1 MDFIRKLNHR
11 SLLYVFNVLLYLNYG
26 AWHTVGTKRGDK
38 TQLLLKTKIMKTIFT
53 LLLSTL
59 ISLTTFAEH
68 NTRLTITSVGTDKL
82 YAEVDGRRYVLDG
95 TTLSLRGIEPGYHQ
109 IIVYRDRKKSN
120 NRWWDFGKGANR
132 RSEIFFDKRVYLKEN
147 YHFDVLVNR
156 FGKVFIDEQRTE
168 GKGVAYGY
176 DEDERKPGRDQSTDR
191 RDHRFDNQPERIM
204 KENEFNDALAILRR
218 EWFENTRMSK
228 ARLMID
234 QNYFTS
240 RQVKDICLLF
250 TFENNR
256 LELAR
261 YAYGKTVDRENYDLV
276 NEVFSNN
283 SNKKELAQY
292 IRDYRE

>member
-1 MDFIRKLNHR
+1 
-11 SLLYVFNVLLYLNYG
+11 
-26 AWHTVGTKRGDK
+26 
-38 TQLLLKTKIMKTIFT
+38 
-53 LLLSTL
+53 
-59 ISLTTFAEH
+59 
-68 NTRLTITSVGTDKL
+68 
-82 YAEVDGRRYVLDG
+82 
-95 TTLSLRGIEPGYHQ
+95 
-109 IIVYRDRKKSN
+109 
-120 NRWWDFGKGANR
+120 
-132 RSEIFFDKRVYLKEN
+132 
-147 YHFDVLVNR
+147 
-156 FGKVFIDEQRTE
+156 
-168 GKGVAYGY
+168 
-176 DEDERKPGRDQSTDR
+176 
-191 RDHRFDNQPERIM
+191 
-204 KENEFNDALAILRR
+204 
-218 EWFENTRMSK
+218 MSK